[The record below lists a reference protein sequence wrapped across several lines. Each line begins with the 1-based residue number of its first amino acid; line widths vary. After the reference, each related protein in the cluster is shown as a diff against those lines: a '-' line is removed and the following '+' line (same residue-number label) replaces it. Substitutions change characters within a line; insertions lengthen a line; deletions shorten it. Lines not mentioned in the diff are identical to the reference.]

1 MIEALAG
8 AVAGAGLTALG
19 LGVFHPKV
27 ALFGPEHSH
36 GPRDVRQVALSF
48 DDGPHPDFTP
58 RIAELLAAAEAKA
71 TFFCIG
77 AFAEKHSEVA
87 RALISAGH
95 ELGNHTFS
103 HDTFRHL
110 FSAPALTEDL
120 YRCQRLL
127 TSFGAAPRWYRPAVG
142 IRNPPVHAAAR
153 ALGLQIVT
161 WSHAAR
167 DGAIAFDEARAR
179 RLAARSQPGDVLVL
193 HDGVRGAQS
202 ELRKATV
209 RWLPALLEGLKERG
223 LQPVT
228 VSQVMNQFPPA
239 VPARNT

>member
-19 LGVFHPKV
+19 LGMFHPKV
-27 ALFGPEHSH
+27 ALFGPQHSH
-36 GPRDVRQVALSF
+36 GPRAAPRVALSF

-58 RIAELLAAAEAKA
+58 RIAEALAKAGAQA

-77 AFAEKHSEVA
+77 ELAEKHPEVA
-87 RALISAGH
+87 RALVAAGH

-103 HDTFRHL
+103 HNTGAHL
-110 FSAPALTEDL
+110 FSAAALTDDL
-120 YRCQRLL
+120 RRCQALL
-127 TSFGAAPRWYRPAVG
+127 ATLGAAPRWYRPAVG

-161 WSHAAR
+161 WSGAAR
-167 DGAIAFDEARAR
+167 DGAWAFDEARAL
-179 RLAARSQPGDVLVL
+179 RLARQAQAGDILVL
-193 HDGVRGAQS
+193 HDGLRGTPSKVRES
-202 ELRKATV
+202 TV
-209 RWLPALLEGLKERG
+209 RWLPTLLEALKARG

-228 VSQVMNQFPPA
+228 VSQLMAGPA
-239 VPARNT
+239 QP